1 MMCLGGSQDLPAQLC
16 GKLRHFQSVS
26 LKVKGSIG
34 EMSMLVDTMAS
45 EHGREDKGSIRDIMV
60 VMKRSSRGVVLVDLR
75 AANLYQGII

>member
-1 MMCLGGSQDLPAQLC
+1 MGQTVQN
-16 GKLRHFQSVS
+16 VS

-45 EHGREDKGSIRDIMV
+45 KQGREDRGSIRDTMV

-75 AANLYQGII
+75 AANLYQGIIYM